1 MMGMGID
8 PRQLAAVQEVSKDI
22 KAVIR
27 ADYKENT
34 VQFSLSSEAPEAQA
48 LIPNLLEQFTSALAQ
63 QLSSMFAIKGEI
75 VEVGRPGVKE
85 G

>member
-22 KAVIR
+22 KAEIR

-34 VQFSLSSEAPEAQA
+34 VLFSLFSEVPEAQA
-48 LIPNLLEQFTSALAQ
+48 LIPNLLEQFTSALSQ

-75 VEVGRPGVKE
+75 VEVAKGSAEKG
-85 G
+85 